1 MPPEPIKLVT
11 QINRIQYTHEH
22 FGLENITNVHSRLLA
37 DTTWL
42 DLDYSKTKNIDAVH
56 LNMIKSS
63 MEWLRHILA
72 IECNHCIALHRRW
85 SINTCPSLN
94 TSWCK
99 CHSDYYV
106 KEQIQFLSSNLGS
119 MTWMELGVLLDQP
132 RNTSNISRTRT
143 AEQCYATWEQNHRNH
158 GITLFCLHVNLTCSR
173 YFLQVGRHHSNF
185 SCLHIAVT
193 RAVLLCAL
201 GMERRKAHVSFPCGD
216 SIETRSRVSD
226 MFFVPRSVL
235 YLELQ

>member
-1 MPPEPIKLVT
+1 
-11 QINRIQYTHEH
+11 
-22 FGLENITNVHSRLLA
+22 
-37 DTTWL
+37 
-42 DLDYSKTKNIDAVH
+42 
-56 LNMIKSS
+56 MIKSS
-63 MEWLRHILA
+63 MEWLRHFLV
-72 IECNHCIALHRRW
+72 IEYNHCIAFHRRW
-85 SINTCPSLN
+85 NINTCSSPN
-94 TSWCK
+94 TSFCK
-99 CHSDYYV
+99 YHSDYYA
-106 KEQIQFLSSNLGS
+106 KEHIQFLPSNLGS
-119 MTWMELGVLLDQP
+119 MTWMQFGLLLDQA

-143 AEQCYATWEQNHRNH
+143 TEQCYATWEQNHRNH

-185 SCLHIAVT
+185 SCLHIAAT
-193 RAVLLCAL
+193 WADLLCAL